1 MILRVF
7 GLALLAAPLAAQGA
21 MQQAH
26 ESKEIPPA
34 PATLILL
41 DAKGSSTLRDA
52 FAELMRRP
60 ELRDFEVPLRTTTLG
75 SGGERT
81 FLARY
86 GLKPKAQW
94 ALVKRRAVLAQGDAP
109 PDADRFLRELQ
120 AAGFRDLVKELGAF
134 LRQNP
139 DRLDARDQLLAL
151 LRSRAER
158 TAERRREATVPE
170 NPVQDLD
177 AWGAFAQE
185 LDSAFRTGQW
195 RELDLPWLRSA
206 KPLDGDSPTLRVVYH
221 RWMPTVEAAL
231 QRHPE
236 SDPLWTLWLWMER
249 AVDSGRL
256 PALLA
261 TLHPGPLATEDQW
274 PPEGVTQALL
284 RGAKRPQDWRA
295 LRDLLLARWM
305 ALPRTLR
312 ERAGDPQSPL
322 LDQEWTGIL
331 APLLECCLRAGDT
344 GQADALFVETLG
356 SRWAELPSRGAALA
370 RRCGQPQLASR
381 WAGLPLGR

>member
-1 MILRVF
+1 MTLRFF
-7 GLALLAAPLAAQGA
+7 GLALLAAPLVAQGA

-26 ESKEIPPA
+26 ESKEAPAA

-41 DAKGSSTLRDA
+41 DARGSSALREA
-52 FAELMRRP
+52 FADLMRRP
-60 ELRDFEVPLRTTTLG
+60 ELRDFAVPLRLYTLG
-75 SGGERT
+75 SGRERT
-81 FLARY
+81 ILARY
-86 GLKPKAQW
+86 GLAPKAQW
-94 ALVKRRAVLAQGDAP
+94 VLVQRRAVLAQGDAA
-109 PDADRFLRELQ
+109 PDAARLLRELQ
-120 AAGFRDLVKELGAF
+120 AAGFHDLIKELGAF

-139 DRLDARDQLLAL
+139 DRLDARDQLLTL

-158 TAERRREATVPE
+158 AAERSRDATAPAE
-170 NPVQDLD
+170 SVQDLD

-185 LDSAFRTGQW
+185 LDTAFRTGQW

-206 KPLDGDSPTLRVVYH
+206 KPLDADSPTLRVLYH

-236 SDPLWTLWLWMER
+236 SEPLWTLWLWMER
-249 AVDSGRL
+249 AVDGGRL

-261 TLHPGPLATEDQW
+261 SLHPGPLATEDQW

-284 RGAKRPQDWRA
+284 RGAKRPQEWRA
-295 LRDLLLARWM
+295 LRDLLLARWL

-312 ERAGDPQSPL
+312 ERSGDPHSPL

-370 RRCGQPQLASR
+370 RRCGQAQLASR
-381 WAGLPLGR
+381 WASLPVGR